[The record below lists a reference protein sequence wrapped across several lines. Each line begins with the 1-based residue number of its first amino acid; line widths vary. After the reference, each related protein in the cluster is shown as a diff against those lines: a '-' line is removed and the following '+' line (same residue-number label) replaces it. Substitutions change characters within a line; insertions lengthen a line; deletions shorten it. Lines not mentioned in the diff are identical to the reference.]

1 MWKTGI
7 ALVACIVCSAVAAPQ
22 AGQPSGS
29 SSAASSAT
37 SQAATPSQSSI
48 LPPFYSAPNSFTPT
62 ATGSSAIP
70 GSTVT
75 LINTAGAGSV
85 SDTFVYTAA
94 ASTVP
99 PTGNV
104 TLPVTGA
111 GVTESNLEASH
122 WVVTLAMQSTDLPLE
137 QPNPANLQT
146 AAASPRPLASL
157 QVAMATTIFGVLL
170 VGAIG
175 GAAMV

>member
-1 MWKTGI
+1 MWRTGV
-7 ALVACIVCSAVAAPQ
+7 ALVACFACAAVAAPQ
-22 AGQPSGS
+22 AASAPGS

-37 SQAATPSQSSI
+37 SAAVTPSQSSI

-62 ATGSSAIP
+62 ATGSTAIP
-70 GSTVT
+70 GATSAIV
-75 LINTAGAGSV
+75 NTAGAGSV
-85 SDTFVYTAA
+85 SDTFTYTVPV
-94 ASTVP
+94 STVP

-111 GVTESNLEASH
+111 GVTESNLE
-122 WVVTLAMQSTDLPLE
+122 
-137 QPNPANLQT
+137 PNPQNLQT

-157 QVAMATTIFGVLL
+157 ELAMATSVFGLL
-170 VGAIG
+170 LLGVVG